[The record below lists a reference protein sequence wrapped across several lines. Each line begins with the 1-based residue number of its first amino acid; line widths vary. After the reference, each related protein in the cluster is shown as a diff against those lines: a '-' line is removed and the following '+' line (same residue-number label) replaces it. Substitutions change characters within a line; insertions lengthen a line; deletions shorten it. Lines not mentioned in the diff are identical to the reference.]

1 MDFYVIFSRK
11 ESAPAS
17 FDVVDITILQHP
29 YELPFDPLDT
39 AAEGRAKFGGAVDSC
54 NTMSARYD
62 QKLIEL
68 SNLPGLAS
76 PDWRHRD
83 DAPLQNSIA
92 GTLFI
97 YRIDLKKEGTQNLPV
112 PLATTPVQRPPSTLV
127 ENIINFR

>member
-1 MDFYVIFSRK
+1 MDSYVIFSRK

-17 FDVVDITILQHP
+17 FAVVDITILQHP
-29 YELPFDPLDT
+29 HALSFEPLDT

-62 QKLIEL
+62 QELIET

-83 DAPLQNSIA
+83 AAAFQNSIA
-92 GTLFI
+92 GTLFTH
-97 YRIDLKKEGTQNLPV
+97 RIDLKKKGPITR
-112 PLATTPVQRPPSTLV
+112 QRRGLT
-127 ENIINFR
+127 